1 MSTQIPDIKEKI
13 GAALTYLTLGL
24 WGLLWLLL
32 SKMPAYSQKDF
43 VRFHCYQSILIGL
56 LFMFIPSGISI
67 LFTLL
72 SQIIGI
78 IPGGSIIVQWIHL
91 IHSIFQQ
98 LFSYSGIA
106 LIVYCS
112 VMGLIG
118 KYTNIPWVSQ
128 IVNRMLR

>member
-1 MSTQIPDIKEKI
+1 MPTQIPDLKEKV
-13 GAALTYLTLGL
+13 GATLTYLTFGL
-24 WGLLWLLL
+24 WGIVWLLL
-32 SKMPAYSQKDF
+32 SKIPAYSQKDF
-43 VRFHCYQSILIGL
+43 VRFHCYQSIFIGIL
-56 LFMFIPSGISI
+56 YMFIPSGISI
-67 LFTLL
+67 LFTLI

-78 IPGGSIIVQWIHL
+78 VPGGSVIVQWISL

-98 LFSYSGIA
+98 LFNYLGLA

-118 KYTNIPWVSQ
+118 KYTNIPWISQ

>member
-1 MSTQIPDIKEKI
+1 MSTQIPNIKEKI

-32 SKMPAYSQKDF
+32 SKVPAYSQKDF

-67 LFTLL
+67 LFTLI

-78 IPGGSIIVQWIHL
+78 IIL
-91 IHSIFQQ
+91 DF
-98 LFSYSGIA
+98 F
-106 LIVYCS
+106 
-112 VMGLIG
+112 
-118 KYTNIPWVSQ
+118 
-128 IVNRMLR
+128 